1 MLVIDYIKGNLVA
14 VEPAYLVVEAN
25 GIGFQIYCANPY
37 RFINDLNREVV
48 VPTHHYVREDSQRL
62 FGFTTRTERLLFEKL
77 LNVSGIGPKGALAI
91 LASGEPEDIIHAIEQ
106 EDEALLVRFPGVGKK
121 TARQIIL
128 DLKGKLDDMA
138 PMLEPAA
145 GADKQQKNP
154 QLEDALEALR
164 ALGYVEKELKKVE
177 KQLKAE
183 TLETDE
189 YIRRA
194 LALMLKRP

>member
-1 MLVIDYIKGNLVA
+1 MIDYIKGNLVA

-37 RFINDLNREVV
+37 RFISDLNREVV
-48 VPTHHYVREDSQRL
+48 IPTHHYVREDSQRL